1 MVMMTNILPA
11 DMSWVE
17 LLGKMLLIYLIGS
30 IPSGLIIGKGLYGKD
45 LREHGSKNIGSTN
58 AYRVLGKM
66 GALLVFLCDLTKGIM
81 GAYLL
86 SVTPTLTVIGG
97 LLAMIG
103 HNWPIFL
110 NFKGGKGVATGL
122 GMVIY
127 MVPSVALLAF
137 SIWAVIVYF
146 TKYVSLGSI
155 VAASVIPVVMY
166 LWNEP
171 MPYIVFGVIAALFVI
186 IRHRA
191 NIARLLSGNELK
203 VERTKE

>member
-1 MVMMTNILPA
+1 ML
-11 DMSWVE
+11 DMSWIE
-17 LLGKMLLIYLIGS
+17 LIGRMVLIYLIGS
-30 IPSGLIIGKGLYGKD
+30 IPSGLLIGKGLYGKD
-45 LREHGSKNIGSTN
+45 LREHGSKNIGATN

-66 GALLVFLCDLTKGIM
+66 GALLVFLCDLTKGVL

-86 SVTPTLTVIGG
+86 SFTPTFTVVGG

-110 NFKGGKGVATGL
+110 KFKGGKGVATGL
-122 GMVIY
+122 GMVIF

-137 SIWAVIVYF
+137 SIWAMIVYV

-155 VAASVIPVVMY
+155 VAAAIIPVAMY
-166 LWNEP
+166 LWDEP
-171 MPYIVFGVIAALFVI
+171 TPYIVFGVIAALFVI

-191 NIARLLSGNELK
+191 NIKRLLAGNELK
-203 VERTKE
+203 VERTKD

>member
-1 MVMMTNILPA
+1 MF
-11 DMSWVE
+11 DMSWIEIAIRMV
-17 LLGKMLLIYLIGS
+17 LIYLIGS

-45 LREHGSKNIGSTN
+45 LREHGSKNIGATN

-66 GALLVFLCDLTKGIM
+66 GALLVFLCDLTKGIL

-86 SVTPTLTVIGG
+86 SVSPTLTVVGG

-122 GMVIY
+122 GMVIF

-137 SIWAVIVYF
+137 SIWAIIVYF

-155 VAASVIPVVMY
+155 VAAAIIPIAMY
-166 LWNEP
+166 IWHEP
-171 MPYIVFGVIAALFVI
+171 TAYIVFGIVAALFVI

-191 NIARLLSGNELK
+191 NIKRLLAGNELK
-203 VERTKE
+203 VERTKD